1 MLTFPWTRVRWTN
14 LRALLLA
21 PLFVVGQG
29 CTDLTEVPN
38 DALTPENAFKT
49 EAEILAGVAGV
60 YAVLRPIQWVGYM
73 TLNELTTDAM
83 IVPTRGNDWGDN
95 GRWLEIHRQTW
106 TANSGSALDDMNG
119 AWNNLFG
126 GVAKANLMIEVIEKA
141 GGESAPRTLA
151 ELRTLRAFYYLLLQD
166 MFGGVPLVQSTE
178 LKQNP
183 RATRTEVFAFL
194 EKELQE
200 SRDLLPDKWPAN
212 MYGRVTQSAA
222 DAMLATLY
230 INAGVFNKNDGIS
243 GTAYNSCNVPVSG
256 GTNGCQ
262 AALDAANTIINS
274 GVHSLNPDWKKNFSQ
289 DNETSPE
296 NIFVVVHIT
305 AQELGG
311 GYSPMRT
318 LHYNQLTSGWGGP
331 WNGFA
336 TLAETYQ
343 KFEPTDVRR
352 EMWLADTAY
361 SFETGEKVKDRAG
374 NQLIFDPDIADA
386 ERASEGDGVRFNKF
400 PPLPNAPSG
409 FGQPNDFPI
418 YRLSEIHLIKA
429 EALNELGQTAAAI
442 TEINRIRNMRFTPP
456 NPIAAGLSQA
466 QVRDAILHERLLE
479 LTEEGKRRTDLVRHG
494 KFLNRWSTTMAN
506 GKQDKTGEPYRVLFP
521 IPATQIGANPLLTQN
536 PGY

>member
-1 MLTFPWTRVRWTN
+1 M
-14 LRALLLA
+14 RALLLA
-21 PLFVVGQG
+21 PLLIAGQG
-29 CTDLTEVPN
+29 CSDLTEVPN
-38 DALTPENAFKT
+38 DALTPDNAFKT

-60 YAVLRPIQWVGYM
+60 YAVLRPIQWIGYI

-119 AWNNLFG
+119 AWNTLFG

-141 GGESAPRTLA
+141 GGETAPRTLA

-183 RATRTEVFAFL
+183 RATRSEVFAFI
-194 EKELQE
+194 ETELKE
-200 SRDLLPDKWPAN
+200 SRELLPETWPAN
-212 MYGRVTQSAA
+212 MYGRVTKGVAN
-222 DAMLATLY
+222 AMLASLY
-230 INAGVFNKNDGIS
+230 LNSGVFTKDEGIS
-243 GTAYNSCNVPVSG
+243 GTSYNSCNVPVSG

-262 AALDAANTIINS
+262 AAIDAANAVINS
-274 GVHSLNPDWKKNFSQ
+274 GVYALNPDWKKNFSH
-289 DNETSPE
+289 DNESSRE

-311 GYSPMRT
+311 FHPLRT
-318 LHYNQLTSGWGGP
+318 LHYNQLSTGWGGP

-336 TLAETYQ
+336 TLAETYA

-352 EMWLADTAY
+352 EMWLAGQAY
-361 SFETGEKVKDRAG
+361 SFETGQPVNDRTG
-374 NQLIFDPDIADA
+374 NPLIFDPIIENA
-386 ERASEGDGVRFNKF
+386 EQATEGDGVRFNKF
-400 PPLPNAPSG
+400 PPLPSAPSG
-409 FGQPNDFPI
+409 FGMPNDFPL
-418 YRLSEIHLIKA
+418 YRLAEMYLIKA

-442 TEINRIRNMRFTPP
+442 TEINRIRNIRFTPP
-456 NPIAAGLSQA
+456 NPLPAGLSST
-466 QVRDAILHERLLE
+466 QVRDAILLERLLE
-479 LTEEGKRRTDLVRHG
+479 FTEEGKRRTDLVRHG
-494 KFLNRWSTTMAN
+494 KFLNRWSMTMAN
-506 GKQDKTGEPYRVLFP
+506 GKQDKTGEPFRVLFP
-521 IPATQIGANPLLTQN
+521 IPATQIAANPLLTQN